1 MHSSSLDYRGAYQL
15 MMPFIFLSALV
26 SVSSRNIAC
35 DCYIQHNSRN
45 RPDRGI
51 EGLKKKKTNKHRQ
64 THGPKLGSG
73 GLDSWLEKPQSPG
86 NLACLLYRSEQKG
99 RIIIYS

>member
-51 EGLKKKKTNKHRQ
+51 EGLKKKKQTNI
-64 THGPKLGSG
+64 
-73 GLDSWLEKPQSPG
+73 
-86 NLACLLYRSEQKG
+86 G
-99 RIIIYS
+99 RHMDQNWDQVV

>member
-51 EGLKKKKTNKHRQ
+51 EGLKTKTNIGKHMDQ
-64 THGPKLGSG
+64 IC
-73 GLDSWLEKPQSPG
+73 DQVV
-86 NLACLLYRSEQKG
+86 
-99 RIIIYS
+99 